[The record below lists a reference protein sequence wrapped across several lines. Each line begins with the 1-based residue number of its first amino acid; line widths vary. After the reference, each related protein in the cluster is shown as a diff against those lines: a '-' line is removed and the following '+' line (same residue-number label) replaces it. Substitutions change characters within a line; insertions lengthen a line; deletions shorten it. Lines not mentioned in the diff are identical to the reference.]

1 MTDEALARQLQTQGA
16 IHDAIFAKSEEHRQ
30 LPVDSTDWEHCP
42 TCKSGQIEG
51 GNIQI
56 DGKEAWQPV
65 SCLNCGSSWTEVYEA
80 NIRINIE
87 RGTT

>member
-1 MTDEALARQLQTQGA
+1 MTDEGLARQLATTSA
-16 IHDAIFAKSEEHRQ
+16 IHDAIFDKAMSRSATAD
-30 LPVDSTDWEHCP
+30 VTDWEHCP
-42 TCKSGQIEG
+42 LCNSGQIEG

-65 SCLNCGSSWTEVYEA
+65 SCLKCGGQWTEVYEA

-87 RGTT
+87 GETI